1 MLDLEF
7 KLDSNTLDSN
17 RVDTQRQEGLRFLA
31 SNRSFLGREF
41 LTWLTYG
48 IVKGYHYDLGLKI
61 YVDEKI
67 KLVATGGEFREMAL
81 KGGTPEHTQ
90 NLRRALLGGA
100 MVGSLRVC
108 MTSSKAPAQEAV
120 YSWTMDAQDLNPKS
134 LKIPAVMEPDAS
146 SHAAKRIE
154 HIDYA
159 VDTIER
165 LFKLFLDTRMDAAKF
180 AAFRSSFTIW
190 AASQTEA

>member
-1 MLDLEF
+1 M
-7 KLDSNTLDSN
+7 
-17 RVDTQRQEGLRFLA
+17 VDTQRHEGLRFLS

-108 MTSSKAPAQEAV
+108 MTSTKAPAQEAV

-159 VDTIER
+159 IGTIER
-165 LFKLFLDTRMDAAKF
+165 LFKLYLETRLDPERF
-180 AAFRSSFTIW
+180 IQFRAAFTAW
-190 AASQTEA
+190 ADASETASL